1 MLIKNYM
8 PKFSKTLNFA
18 DAINQAL
25 TNCLKKDKN
34 LICYGLGINDPKRI
48 FTTTKGL
55 VEKFGTKRNI
65 GTV

>member
-1 MLIKNYM
+1 MNQIRWGFIG
-8 PKFSKTLNFA
+8 PGTIAQNFA

-48 FTTTKGL
+48 FTPGKMYTG
-55 VEKFGTKRNI
+55 I
-65 GTV
+65 